1 MFIYSSLSIHIQRLN
16 LQKNK
21 GKSLISF
28 ALKALFANKLKT
40 ILIYLSLI
48 FSIISIFLISSISNG
63 IITMYSSMLK
73 SDGDIIITQANISDT
88 FFSNVNIDLI
98 EKINKIPDIL
108 ESSALIVGASPVEK
122 LPIVAIYGASSNRFK
137 NYKLEIGNY
146 PKQNE
151 VIVGKSI
158 YEQLTNK
165 DEIQIANK
173 SFKISG
179 VFKSEIGFENG
190 GVVLTITDAGE
201 IFNKSASMIMVNTTL
216 NSNIENI
223 IKDIKLI
230 DTQIDAKSTQNFV
243 DNYNQFKIIKTSSNV
258 ISLIAFCMGLLGIV
272 SLMSIT
278 INQRKSEFG
287 IKRALG
293 IKTSKIVFS
302 IMLESFI
309 LGVFSFISAF
319 IISILILFFIK
330 NASSLQGY
338 VNGEISNELAL
349 YIFIASISMA
359 IIGSIIPALNASKT
373 DPIELIQG
381 NRI

>member
-1 MFIYSSLSIHIQRLN
+1 MIA
-16 LQKNK
+16 
-21 GKSLISF
+21 F
-28 ALKALFANKLKT
+28 AFKALMANKLKT

-73 SDGDIIITQANISDT
+73 SDGDIIITQAKISDT
-88 FFSNVNIDLI
+88 FFSNVNINLI
-98 EKINKIPDIL
+98 ERINQIKDVK

-122 LPIVAIYGASSNRFK
+122 LPIVAIYGASDNRFK
-137 NYKLEIGNY
+137 NYKLIEGNY
-146 PKQNE
+146 PSKGE

-158 YEQLTNK
+158 FEQLLNK
-165 DEIQIANK
+165 NEIQIANK

-190 GVVLTITDAGE
+190 GVVLTINDAGE

-216 NSNIENI
+216 NSNVDEI
-223 IKDIKLI
+223 IKNIKAL
-230 DTQIDAKSTQNFV
+230 DEQIDAKSTQNFV

-258 ISLIAFCMGLLGIV
+258 ISFIAFSMGLLGIV

-293 IKTSKIVFS
+293 ISTSKIVYS
-302 IMLESFI
+302 IMIESFI

-319 IISILILFFIK
+319 ILSNIVLYFIK
-330 NASSLQGY
+330 SASSLQGY
-338 VNGEISNELAL
+338 VNGEISNELAF
-349 YIFIASISMA
+349 YIFITSIFMA
-359 IIGSIIPALNASKT
+359 IFGSIIPALNAAKT
-373 DPIELIQG
+373 DPVELIQG
-381 NRI
+381 NKI

>member
-98 EKINKIPDIL
+98 EKINKIQNVL

-230 DTQIDAKSTQNFV
+230 DTQIDAKSTRNFV

>member
-122 LPIVAIYGASSNRFK
+122 LPIVAIYGASFNRFK
-137 NYKLEIGNY
+137 NYKLETGNY

-319 IISILILFFIK
+319 IISNLILFFIK

>member
-122 LPIVAIYGASSNRFK
+122 LPIVAIYGASFNRFK
-137 NYKLEIGNY
+137 NYKLETGNY

-223 IKDIKLI
+223 IKEIKLI

-293 IKTSKIVFS
+293 IKTSKILFS

-319 IISILILFFIK
+319 IISNLILFFIK

>member
-98 EKINKIPDIL
+98 EKINKIQNVL

-122 LPIVAIYGASSNRFK
+122 LPIVAIYGASFNRFK
-137 NYKLEIGNY
+137 NYKLETGNY

-230 DTQIDAKSTQNFV
+230 DPQIDAKSTQNFV

-319 IISILILFFIK
+319 IISNLILFFIK